1 MFSIYK
7 TIISLVLLITT
18 VGSLPGCTRML
29 YDKKQFS
36 EDVSHVMVSED
47 KKTLAV
53 IGREHHYL
61 FELPTTLATAL
72 LSPLHDSIEAK
83 LGPFH
88 VEPDGV
94 IHGNCTLYIAR
105 NATEDIR
112 NAAFS
117 AGFKDTGYGT
127 VKFEV
132 ELKGTIYLA
141 GDIRIPE
148 TVEKLNEIY
157 NVPVIIEHSGGRKLM
172 NYALTPIA
180 VAGVGTGVVLMIG
193 GVALAT
199 PVAVVYVYSSLIYK
213 SFKSGSQQN

>member
-7 TIISLVLLITT
+7 TIISLFLLIAT
-18 VGSLPGCTRML
+18 VGSLPGCTGLL
-29 YDKKQFS
+29 YEKKQFS
-36 EDVSHVMVSED
+36 EEVSHVMISED

-61 FELPTTLATAL
+61 FELPTTLAMAL

-88 VEPDGV
+88 VEPDGD
-94 IHGNCTLYIAR
+94 IYGNCTLYIVI
-105 NATEDIR
+105 NASEDIR

-127 VKFEV
+127 VEFEV
-132 ELKGTIYLA
+132 DLKGTIYLA

-148 TVEKLNEIY
+148 TVEKLNESY
-157 NVPVIIEHSGGRKLM
+157 KVPVIIEHSVGRKLM

-180 VAGVGTGVVLMIG
+180 VASDGTGAVVMIG

-199 PVAVVYVYSSLIYK
+199 PVAIVYVYSSVIYK
-213 SFKSGSQQN
+213 SFSSGSQ